1 MLLLQASLQVS
12 SGGTN
17 KLMQGMAC
25 GTDFNCVITSDLS
38 SRFSPSQT
46 FMHVRLCWTMV
57 DVLPF
62 RHESGLRRKMA
73 LAQQL
78 HQHPTS

>member
-25 GTDFNCVITSDLS
+25 GTDFNCVITSDWLTCLVDLVL
-38 SRFSPSQT
+38 RKHLC
-46 FMHVRLCWTMV
+46 MLDIVRLW
-57 DVLPF
+57 
-62 RHESGLRRKMA
+62 
-73 LAQQL
+73 
-78 HQHPTS
+78 